1 MRGCKAAVAALVLAS
16 GNVGCAGS
24 PTPLHPH
31 LQGSVGFPHSGVQ
44 TGSIE
49 LPVAGPGFVR
59 FRPLERVY
67 WGQPQLVNAMVSVSH
82 RVETRFD
89 GGPPIVFGD
98 VSARSGGLIP
108 RHNSHRSG
116 RDIDILWSL
125 MTPDGRPVR
134 SPGFIK
140 LAPDGLA
147 VDPSNGRFY
156 RLDVERQWQVIRGL
170 LTDETA
176 LVQWLFCATWIE
188 SMLIEYARA
197 LGEPDELIW
206 RAQMVLLQPAD
217 SLPHDDHLHLRVAC
231 SPEQAVTGCMGGG
244 PHWEWLPPLPVLD
257 ELTIAELAELLETEP
272 VLSMSLGASFVNTPA
287 DPTPVL
293 EAAPLAAQDNSLTV
307 TAPLA
312 IAPVKVP

>member
-1 MRGCKAAVAALVLAS
+1 MYRVARGALLLLSSAA
-16 GNVGCAGS
+16 GCAGS

-44 TGSIE
+44 TDSVE
-49 LPVAGPGFVR
+49 LPKAGPGFVR
-59 FRPLERVY
+59 FRPVERVY
-67 WGQPQLVNAMVSVSH
+67 WGQPQLVNAVVSVSH
-82 RVETRFD
+82 RVEARFG

-98 VSARSGGLIP
+98 ISARAGGNIP

-116 RDIDILWSL
+116 RDVDILWSL
-125 MTPDGRPVR
+125 MTPEGRPVR

-140 LAPDGLA
+140 LGPDGLA
-147 VDPSNGRFY
+147 KDHGNGRYY

-188 SMLIEYARA
+188 AMLIEYARA

-206 RAQMVLLQPAD
+206 RAQTVLLQPAD
-217 SLPHDDHLHLRVAC
+217 SLPHDDHLHMRVAC

-244 PHWEWLPPLPVLD
+244 PHWGWLPPLPVLG
-257 ELTIAELAELLETEP
+257 ELTIDDLAELVEAEP
-272 VLSMSLGASFVNTPA
+272 PLFMDTPTSE
-287 DPTPVL
+287 P
-293 EAAPLAAQDNSLTV
+293 PLPPS
-307 TAPLA
+307 
-312 IAPVKVP
+312 